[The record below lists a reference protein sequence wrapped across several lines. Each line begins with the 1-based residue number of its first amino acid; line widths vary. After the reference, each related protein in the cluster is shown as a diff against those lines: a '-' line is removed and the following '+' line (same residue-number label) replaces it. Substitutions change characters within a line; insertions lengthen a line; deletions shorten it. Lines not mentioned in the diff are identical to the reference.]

1 MPKKGKVLLIED
13 DQLMVKLYRIKLDL
27 EGYDVTVA
35 TTGSQ
40 GLKSASSDL
49 PDVILLD
56 IVMPGMDGYEVLRR
70 LKKNRKTKD
79 IPVLILTNLTGEE
92 EEVQKAIRLG
102 AQDFIKK
109 SGYTMRGVVAKVQ
122 SALKKSAK
130 GLSPR
135 PIRLWRR
142 SAFGGK
148 A

>member
-13 DQLMVKLYRIKLDL
+13 DQLMVKLYSIKLDL
-27 EGYDVTVA
+27 EGYEVTVA
-35 TTGSQ
+35 TAGSQ
-40 GLKSASSDL
+40 GLESASSAP

-56 IVMPGMDGYEVLRR
+56 IVMPGMDGFEVLRR
-70 LKKNRKTKD
+70 LKKNPKTKT

-109 SGYTMRGVVAKVQ
+109 SDYTMRGIVGKVQ

-130 GLSPR
+130 G
-135 PIRLWRR
+135 
-142 SAFGGK
+142 
-148 A
+148 